1 MVLASLRRVRAPCRR
16 KAPPWR
22 GSVRWTGV
30 VSAFLAGFAA
40 WAAPSGYNPAALVPP
55 EPTREFRAMWIA
67 TVNNIDWPSKPGL
80 TVRQQQAE
88 LLALLDRAV
97 QLRLNAVIF
106 QVRPACDA
114 LYASRYEPWSEY
126 LTGRMGQAPSPFYD
140 PLAFAV
146 KAAHERG
153 LELHAWFNPFRA
165 RHSTGRSPV
174 AAEHISRTQPQL
186 VRAYGRQLWL
196 DPGDRAAHDHTLR
209 VIRDVVRCYDIDG
222 VHLDDYFY
230 PYPERD
236 ADKNMVDFPDDATW
250 CKYVAGGGKLSRA
263 DWRRD
268 NIDRFVQR
276 LYQAVKAERR
286 QVKVGIS
293 PFGVWRPGFPPQ
305 AKRAFDAYANLY
317 ADSRKWLEQGWVD
330 YLAPQLYWPME
341 APDTSFRVLL
351 RWWAEQNAK
360 GRHLWPG
367 LSLYCVAPDRQAAE
381 TVRQIRYVRQT
392 VSSSG
397 QILWSARALMQDRGG
412 LVSALA
418 QQAYSQP
425 AVIPA
430 MPWLDQRPP
439 RAPVLRVTSARG
451 SGLKVSWESATA
463 GSAWLWVVQTRWN
476 GRWETQILPNRQT
489 VLQFG
494 AGSRPE
500 AIVVRAF
507 SRCGQLSA
515 PAGVEQSRPAS
526 GQPATQPGPA
536 RSVRPGSH
544 GKR

>member
-1 MVLASLRRVRAPCRR
+1 MVVHVVGVGCLDAEGER
-16 KAPPWR
+16 PWR
-22 GSVRWTGV
+22 GGTLWTGASV
-30 VSAFLAGFAA
+30 WLLTGVSV
-40 WAAPSGYNPAALVPP
+40 WAAASGYRSADLTPP
-55 EPTREFRAMWIA
+55 EPVREFRAVWVA
-67 TVNNIDWPSKPGL
+67 TVSNIDWPSKPGL
-80 TVRQQQAE
+80 PVRQQQAE

-97 QLRLNAVIF
+97 QLRLNAVIL

-186 VRAYGRQLWL
+186 VRTYGRQLWL
-196 DPGDRAAHDHTLR
+196 DPGERAAHDHTLR
-209 VIRDVVRCYDIDG
+209 VILDVVRCYDIDG

-236 ADKNMVDFPDDATW
+236 TDKNRLDFPDEPTW
-250 CKYVAGGGKLSRA
+250 QKYVATGGKLSRA

-268 NIDRFVQR
+268 NIDRFIQR

-286 QVKVGIS
+286 RVKVGLS

-305 AKRAFDAYANLY
+305 VKRAFDAYANLY
-317 ADSRKWLEQGWVD
+317 ADSRKWFEQGWLD
-330 YLAPQLYWPME
+330 YLAPQLYWPTD
-341 APDTSFRVLL
+341 APDTSFPVLL
-351 RWWAEQNAK
+351 GWWAEQNAK

-367 LSLYCVAPDRQAAE
+367 LSLYCVAAERQPTE
-381 TVRQIRYVRQT
+381 TVRQIRFVRQT
-392 VSSSG
+392 VRSAG
-397 QILWSARALMQDRGG
+397 HVLWNARALMQDRGG

-418 QQAYSQP
+418 EQSYSQP

-439 RAPVLRVTSARG
+439 RAPTLRVASERG
-451 SGLKVSWESATA
+451 SGLKVRWDGPTTDSAC
-463 GSAWLWVVQTRWN
+463 LWVVQTRWG

-489 VLQFG
+489 TLHFG
-494 AGSRPE
+494 AQVKPE
-500 AIVVRAF
+500 AIVVRAV

-515 PAGVEQSRPAS
+515 PAAVEQVSRAS
-526 GQPATQPGPA
+526 GQAATKTAPAGA
-536 RSVRPGSH
+536 SRSAER
-544 GKR
+544 GKQ

>member
-1 MVLASLRRVRAPCRR
+1 MLWPGLAAWLA
-16 KAPPWR
+16 
-22 GSVRWTGV
+22 
-30 VSAFLAGFAA
+30 AFSA
-40 WAAPSGYNPAALVPP
+40 WAAASGYRPAELMPP
-55 EPTREFRAMWIA
+55 EPVREFRAMWIA

-97 QLRLNAVIF
+97 QVRLNAVIF

-114 LYASRYEPWSEY
+114 FYASRYEPWSEY

-174 AAEHISRTQPQL
+174 AADHISRTQPQL
-186 VRAYGRQLWL
+186 VRAYGRHLWL

-209 VIRDVVRCYDIDG
+209 VILDVVRCYDIDG

-236 ADKNMVDFPDDATW
+236 TNQDRLDFPDEPTW
-250 CKYVAGGGKLSRA
+250 ARYVAGGGKLTRA

-268 NIDRFVQR
+268 NIDRFIQR

-286 QVKVGIS
+286 RVKVGLS

-305 AKRAFDAYANLY
+305 VKRAFDAYANLY
-317 ADSRKWLEQGWVD
+317 ADSRKWFEQGWLD
-330 YLAPQLYWPME
+330 YLAPQLYWPVK
-341 APDTSFRVLL
+341 AVDPGFPSFPVLL
-351 RWWAEQNAK
+351 QWWSEQNAK
-360 GRHLWPG
+360 GRALWPG
-367 LSLYCVAPDRQAAE
+367 LSLYCVAADRQAAE
-381 TVRQIRYVRQT
+381 TAGQIRYVRQT

-397 QILWSARALMQDRGG
+397 QILWNARALAQNRGG

-418 QQAYSQP
+418 EQCYSQP
-425 AVIPA
+425 AVVPA
-430 MPWLDQRPP
+430 MAWLEQRPP
-439 RAPVLRVTSARG
+439 RAPALRVVGERG
-451 SGLKVSWESATA
+451 SGLKVSWDGPSPDS
-463 GSAWLWVVQTRWN
+463 GWLWVVQTRWD
-476 GRWETQILPNRQT
+476 GRWQTQVLPNRQT
-489 VLQFG
+489 SLHFSAQ
-494 AGSRPE
+494 SKPD
-500 AIVVRAF
+500 AIAVRAL
-507 SRCGQLSA
+507 SRGGQLSA
-515 PAGVEQSRPAS
+515 PAAVEQMGRSSGPETSKTAPAGAGRPRPAA
-526 GQPATQPGPA
+526 G
-536 RSVRPGSH
+536 R
-544 GKR
+544 